1 MKRIQFKDLPA
12 NQQLTIVTLGDYF
25 NGNGPGVD
33 EVLTKKQFI
42 KNQLEGGDISF
53 EEFMETSGD
62 GAENFV
68 VLTIWNNQIVV
79 VADDCG

>member
-25 NGNGPGVD
+25 DGNGPGVD
-33 EVLTKKQFI
+33 EVLTKKKFI
-42 KNQLEGGDISF
+42 KNQLDGGDISF

-62 GAENFV
+62 GADNFV

-79 VADDCG
+79 VTDD